1 MPKMDVK
8 GVKCITPV
16 DVVIKSNPLVM
27 GIEKLSKKW
36 SKRWPDI
43 DQPWR
48 VEGTLNPEVVTT
60 MHVLVSTYKA
70 EQKKGKKGKKR
81 QEKRQRELNI
91 LHLFEQEGQKM
102 LKADKERKD
111 RIVEEINKNVKST
124 EKLMAE
130 VNKPFSHT
138 TPVKS
143 PPPYEKEIRYTD
155 VYPQLPVIK
164 QEGVYHIKDEEE
176 QMIETG
182 TAKTTIKMYPSSK
195 SKKKTGH
202 PAARGEQKY
211 RKIEM
216 GEDSQSDSEE
226 AIGGYDPAVR
236 NILARAEKRGGK
248 SLRKKEPVKDT
259 SEESEDNDRDEE
271 SDSEESSYSLWST
284 PRTEAEERHKALR
297 RIEKRIDKCYG
308 NLSSATSPEKHRE
321 VREELEELQII
332 KNDLKKKGSE
342 KPSTSGYSL
351 RPRKGD
357 KPSGKMC
364 PVIVRGQNLEY
375 KPLQNTDMSDILE
388 KLPTLQEG
396 AHPWISKL
404 EEIMVG
410 WQPAMGDIK
419 RLLASILGVPAME
432 EILQRAG
439 LNRYAGTAVNDPE
452 LFAACRARM
461 WRSLKDVFPTN
472 VHPDNIIIEPL
483 GPQENPRAYV
493 SKAHQIWRNITGNDP
508 DMHQMEQSILRAK
521 IQKGL
526 PQPVRNKL
534 EEVVGLGSMTKGIY
548 TDHIAHQVE
557 LYRKKENKQREH
569 DQEIL
574 RQLNHIHLGDS
585 KNKKKKQAVVM
596 QSQSQ
601 SEQAKMQLQ
610 QEHMQDRPPQLMPVA
625 PLGSYAQP
633 AFSQW
638 QTWSGSGEDRN
649 FNPNFQ
655 AFSEACHRCGQL
667 GHYALDCY

>member
-1 MPKMDVK
+1 MDVK
-8 GVKCITPV
+8 GLKAITPV

-27 GIEKLSKKW
+27 GIEKMSKKW

-43 DQPWR
+43 DQPWP
-48 VEGTLNPEVVTT
+48 VEGTLNPEVVKT
-60 MHVLVSTYKA
+60 MHVLVSTNKA

-130 VNKPFSHT
+130 VNKPLTHDPSEE
-138 TPVKS
+138 
-143 PPPYEKEIRYTD
+143 PPT
-155 VYPQLPVIK
+155 LLVIK
-164 QEGVYHIKDEEE
+164 REGVYHIKDEEE

-216 GEDSQSDSEE
+216 GDDSQSDSEE

-321 VREELEELQII
+321 LREELEELQII
-332 KNDLKKKGSE
+332 KNDLKKKGVE

-357 KPSGKMC
+357 KPAGKMC
-364 PVIVRGQNLEY
+364 PVIVQGQKLEY

-461 WRSLKDVFPTN
+461 WRSLRDVFPTN

-483 GPQENPRAYV
+483 GPQKNPRVYV
-493 SKAHQIWRNITGNDP
+493 SKAHQIWRNVTGNDP
-508 DMHQMEQSILRAK
+508 DMHQME
-521 IQKGL
+521 
-526 PQPVRNKL
+526 
-534 EEVVGLGSMTKGIY
+534 
-548 TDHIAHQVE
+548 
-557 LYRKKENKQREH
+557 
-569 DQEIL
+569 
-574 RQLNHIHLGDS
+574 
-585 KNKKKKQAVVM
+585 
-596 QSQSQ
+596 
-601 SEQAKMQLQ
+601 
-610 QEHMQDRPPQLMPVA
+610 
-625 PLGSYAQP
+625 
-633 AFSQW
+633 
-638 QTWSGSGEDRN
+638 
-649 FNPNFQ
+649 
-655 AFSEACHRCGQL
+655 
-667 GHYALDCY
+667 